1 LSIHVLTG
9 QGTPAVPKPGEHL
22 PTRRPRTY
30 PSDTTDTEWQIIGP
44 LVPVGGTRPGI
55 GGRPVSYPRRDIV
68 DAIRYLVRTGC
79 Q

>member
-1 LSIHVLTG
+1 
-9 QGTPAVPKPGEHL
+9 VPKPGEHL